1 MKYWY
6 FVFEYQNDTTQ
17 EGVDFEAVIQ
27 SDKEHFPLKEVR
39 ETADGLIIK
48 DSQIDPETD
57 LEKDD
62 YSVMISHHIEINKED
77 FDAFKEEFK
86 K

>member
-6 FVFEYQNDTTQ
+6 FVFDYQNNTTL
-17 EGVDFEAVIQ
+17 EWFGFETVIQ
-27 SDKEHFPLKEVR
+27 SDKEHFPLKEAR
-39 ETADGLIIK
+39 ETANDLIIK
-48 DSQIDPETD
+48 YCQIDPETD

-77 FDAFKEEFK
+77 FDAFEEEFK
-86 K
+86 E